1 MSHLPPPV
9 LGLPPRVSFFA
20 SHVSRHRVSI
30 LLFGLAL
37 SLYIFTL
44 APSLLPADAG
54 EFQTVA
60 PLLGVAHPPGFA
72 LYTLLSRLFIS
83 LARVGTYAYRLNLFS
98 AVTAALTLVLIHRAV
113 YRLTASH
120 LAGLVAAFAL
130 GVSTTFWSQATTANI
145 RSLAALLTA
154 LAALALIEYRLQP
167 TANRLAFLGF
177 CLTLAVIHHLS
188 LAFIAVVFALAALW
202 FTPRPLLSGLFR
214 RRGGM
219 KIALATLAPL
229 LLLLYFPLRAGAFL
243 APPNIATLPGLLQH
257 VLAAGFGGDFFYF
270 ATFAA
275 LPDRLAILFNIFL
288 FQFNAAAVNLL
299 ALGLVLF
306 FLRDWKLALALTVAF
321 ALHCFIAITYRA
333 PQTVEYLLPAYVVLV
348 IAAGGS
354 GQWAVGSGQWTV
366 DSGQRAA
373 GDISLR
379 RAATVGRHF
388 SFVIFHSSL
397 FIASLFI
404 AFRNLPSYLALARD
418 DSTRTYAEAA
428 LALAPP
434 DALILASWHYATPLW
449 YLQHIEG
456 KRLDVTV
463 EYVYPQGT
471 SLAQNWVDTITA
483 NMAARPTLVTDY
495 YPQEYAEASFHF
507 APVGLLW
514 QAFPAPLTAE
524 FFGFTPG
531 DGSPHAGG
539 WVLKLGGPFG
549 KAAAPGETGHA
560 ITMWQAP
567 PSPTPVNF
575 FVQLLGP
582 DGLLYGQMDVSHAQ
596 IAPGEV
602 LADRYDITPNID
614 APPGDYRLVA
624 GAYLPDGTRL
634 APDFTDL
641 GALTLG
647 PRATPPATRHPRP
660 FGLLA
665 GYDYD
670 LSLPDSPRV
679 YLHWRL
685 DGQPHTVRA
694 DLRVGPQGDPQGGPQ
709 GDHTGSPLPT
719 ISLPPTP
726 GYLTTALD
734 LPPDWQTLTLT
745 GDNFSFDIRHS
756 SFGISDRYISFGP
769 LVLVGS
775 AITREA
781 DGSYRVDLD
790 WLADRPL
797 TEDEVIKVDLVGEGY
812 AWRDQS
818 DSVPAGGAL
827 PTLKW
832 IPGIVIHDRHRLK
845 LLQATPAT
853 FQLAVYDHFTRRN
866 LPILDSRL
874 AQLGPTVPLGTTT
887 P

>member
-1 MSHLPPPV
+1 MSRLTLH
-9 LGLPPRVSFFA
+9 A
-20 SHVSRHRVSI
+20 SRLTRHWPST

-44 APSLLPADAG
+44 APGLLPADGG
-54 EFQTVA
+54 EFQTVV

-72 LYTLLSRLFIS
+72 LYTLLGRLFIS

-98 AVTAALTLVLIHRAV
+98 AVTAALTLVLVHRAV

-120 LAGLVAAFAL
+120 LAGLVAAFVL

-167 TANRLAFLGF
+167 AANRLASLGF
-177 CLTLAVIHHLS
+177 CLTLAVVHHLS
-188 LAFIAVVFALAALW
+188 LAFIAVVFALAALG

-214 RRGGM
+214 RWGGI
-219 KIALATLAPL
+219 KVALATLAPL
-229 LLLLYFPLRAGAFL
+229 LLSIYFPLRAGAFL

-257 VLAAGFGGDFFYF
+257 VLATGFGGDFFYF
-270 ATFAA
+270 ATLAA
-275 LPDRLAILFNIFL
+275 LPDRLAILLDIFL
-288 FQFNAAAVNLL
+288 FQFNAAAVILL
-299 ALGLVLF
+299 ALGLVLCF
-306 FLRDWKLALALTVAF
+306 FRDWKLALALTAAF

-348 IAAGGS
+348 IAAGAS
-354 GQWAVGSGQWTV
+354 CQHSAISVQPSAI
-366 DSGQRAA
+366 SHAA
-373 GDISLR
+373 KRPVIVSL
-379 RAATVGRHF
+379 
-388 SFVIFHSSL
+388 FHCSL
-397 FIASLFI
+397 FIVSMFI
-404 AFRNLPSYLALARD
+404 ASRNLPAYLALARD
-418 DSTRTYAEAA
+418 DSTRTYAESA

-434 DALILASWHYATPLW
+434 DALILASWHYAMPLW

-463 EYVYPQGT
+463 EYVYPQGA
-471 SLAQNWVDTITA
+471 SLAQNWVEAITA
-483 NMAARPTLVTDY
+483 NMAVRPTLVTDY

-539 WVLKLGGPFG
+539 WVLELGGPFG

-567 PSPTPVNF
+567 PNPTPVNF

-582 DGLLYGQMDVSHAQ
+582 DGLLYGQMDASHTQ

-641 GALTLG
+641 GALTLS

-670 LSLPDSPRV
+670 LSLPASPRL

-694 DLRVGPQGDPQGGPQ
+694 ETRVGPEGDPQ
-709 GDHTGSPLPT
+709 GDHTGS
-719 ISLPPTP
+719 
-726 GYLTTALD
+726 
-734 LPPDWQTLTLT
+734 
-745 GDNFSFDIRHS
+745 
-756 SFGISDRYISFGP
+756 
-769 LVLVGS
+769 
-775 AITREA
+775 
-781 DGSYRVDLD
+781 
-790 WLADRPL
+790 
-797 TEDEVIKVDLVGEGY
+797 
-812 AWRDQS
+812 
-818 DSVPAGGAL
+818 
-827 PTLKW
+827 
-832 IPGIVIHDRHRLK
+832 
-845 LLQATPAT
+845 
-853 FQLAVYDHFTRRN
+853 
-866 LPILDSRL
+866 
-874 AQLGPTVPLGTTT
+874 
-887 P
+887 